1 MNKGDLIVEFYEKL
15 QELRKSK
22 GLTQEELAEA
32 LYVSRTAVSKWESGR
47 GYPSIDSL
55 KEISSYFSVSIDEL
69 LSGEKLLS
77 IAERENK
84 SNIQNLCDML
94 IGILDLLSVTLIV
107 LPLYPNPIDGYIF
120 SVNLFSYTE
129 TTSFNRFVYWGLF
142 TTLMAAGIAKILLTR
157 LKIVKGRKLL
167 TAGSMGLSILAVLFL
182 AMTREAYAVT
192 MAFLL
197 FVTKGILLWKNGGWS
212 SS

>member
-1 MNKGDLIVEFYEKL
+1 MNRRDIIVEFYEKL
-15 QELRKSK
+15 QELRKSR

-55 KEISSYFSVSIDEL
+55 KDISSYFSVSIDEL

-84 SNIQNLCDML
+84 SNMQNLCDML

-157 LKIVKGRKLL
+157 LMIVKGRKLL
-167 TAGSMGLSILAVLFL
+167 TAGSMGLSTLTVLFL

-197 FVTKGILLWKNGGWS
+197 FVTKGILLWKNGGS

>member
-1 MNKGDLIVEFYEKL
+1 MEFYEKL
-15 QELRKSK
+15 QELRKSR

-84 SNIQNLCDML
+84 SNMQNLCDML

-129 TTSFNRFVYWGLF
+129 TTSFNRLVYWGLYAA
-142 TTLMAAGIAKILLTR
+142 LMAAGTAKILLTR

-167 TAGSMGLSILAVLFL
+167 TAGSMGLSILTVLFL

-197 FVTKGILLWKNGGWS
+197 FVTKGILLWKNGGS

>member
-1 MNKGDLIVEFYEKL
+1 MEFYEKL
-15 QELRKSK
+15 QELRKSR

-55 KEISSYFSVSIDEL
+55 KDISSYFSVSIDEL

-84 SNIQNLCDML
+84 SNMQNLCDML

-157 LKIVKGRKLL
+157 LMIVKGRKLL
-167 TAGSMGLSILAVLFL
+167 TAGSMGLSTLTVLFL

-197 FVTKGILLWKNGGWS
+197 FVTKGILLWKNGGS

>member
-1 MNKGDLIVEFYEKL
+1 MEFYEKL
-15 QELRKSK
+15 QELRKSR

-55 KEISSYFSVSIDEL
+55 KDISSYFSVSIDEL

-84 SNIQNLCDML
+84 SNMQNLCDML

-182 AMTREAYAVT
+182 AMTREVYAVT

-197 FVTKGILLWKNGGWS
+197 FVTKGILLWKNGGS

>member
-1 MNKGDLIVEFYEKL
+1 MNRGDIIVEFYEKL
-15 QELRKSK
+15 QELRKSR

-84 SNIQNLCDML
+84 SNMQNLCDML

-129 TTSFNRFVYWGLF
+129 TTSFNRLVYWGLYAA
-142 TTLMAAGIAKILLTR
+142 LMAAGTAKILLTR

-167 TAGSMGLSILAVLFL
+167 TAGSMGLSILTVLFL

-197 FVTKGILLWKNGGWS
+197 FVTKGILLWKNGGS

>member
-1 MNKGDLIVEFYEKL
+1 MEFYEKL
-15 QELRKSK
+15 QELRKSR

-129 TTSFNRFVYWGLF
+129 TTSFNRLVYWGLYAA
-142 TTLMAAGIAKILLTR
+142 LLAAGTAKILLTR

-197 FVTKGILLWKNGGWS
+197 FVTKGILLWKNGGS

>member
-1 MNKGDLIVEFYEKL
+1 MEFYEKL
-15 QELRKSK
+15 QELRKSR

-55 KEISSYFSVSIDEL
+55 KDISSYFSVSIDEL

-84 SNIQNLCDML
+84 SNMQNLCDML

>member
-1 MNKGDLIVEFYEKL
+1 MEFYEKL
-15 QELRKSK
+15 QELRKSR

-55 KEISSYFSVSIDEL
+55 KDISSYFSVSIDEL

-84 SNIQNLCDML
+84 SNMQNLCDML

-182 AMTREAYAVT
+182 AMTREVYAVT

>member
-1 MNKGDLIVEFYEKL
+1 MEFYEKL
-15 QELRKSK
+15 QELRKSR

-55 KEISSYFSVSIDEL
+55 KDISSYFSVSIDEL

-84 SNIQNLCDML
+84 SNMQNLCDML

-182 AMTREAYAVT
+182 AMTREVYAVT

-197 FVTKGILLWKNGGWS
+197 FVTRGILLWKNGGWS

>member
-1 MNKGDLIVEFYEKL
+1 MEFYEKL
-15 QELRKSK
+15 QELRKSR

-55 KEISSYFSVSIDEL
+55 KDISSYFSVSIDEL

-84 SNIQNLCDML
+84 SNMQNLCDML

-167 TAGSMGLSILAVLFL
+167 TAGAMGLSILAVLFL
-182 AMTREAYAVT
+182 AMTREVYAVT

-197 FVTKGILLWKNGGWS
+197 FVTKGILLWKNEGS

>member
-1 MNKGDLIVEFYEKL
+1 MNRGDIIVEFYEKL
-15 QELRKSK
+15 QELRKSR

-55 KEISSYFSVSIDEL
+55 KDISSYFSVSIDEL

-84 SNIQNLCDML
+84 SNMQNLCDML

-142 TTLMAAGIAKILLTR
+142 TTLMAADIAKILLTR
-157 LKIVKGRKLL
+157 LMIVKGRKLL

-197 FVTKGILLWKNGGWS
+197 FVTKGILLWKNGGS

>member
-1 MNKGDLIVEFYEKL
+1 MEFYEKL

-55 KEISSYFSVSIDEL
+55 KDISSYFSVSIDEL

-84 SNIQNLCDML
+84 SNMQNLCDML